1 MSGFFHSKLH
11 LRDLSMCLQA
21 EVACPFSW
29 LCGILLCDY
38 TTIYWSFSL
47 LSPWVAS
54 RFWYYEHSCHGHSAQ
69 VLWWTVVVQ
78 SCPTLWDHIDCSMPG
93 FPVLHYL
100 LEFAQTHVHWVDDAI
115 QSSHPVAPFSSCP
128 QSFPTSGSFPMK
140 QLFASGGQSSGASAL
155 ASVLPMNIPLG
166 LTGLI
171 FVVDRWMHLCRVYI
185 HEWSIVWLHV

>member
-1 MSGFFHSKLH
+1 MKLQSLRSFMSGFFHSKLH

-47 LSPWVAS
+47 LNPWVVP
-54 RFWYYEHSCHGHSAQ
+54 RFWYYEHSCHEHSAQ

-78 SCPTLWDHIDCSMPG
+78 SCPTLCDHIDCSMPG

-115 QSSHPVAPFSSCP
+115 QSSHPLSPPSPLALSLSQHQGLFQWNSSLLQVA
-128 QSFPTSGSFPMK
+128 K
-140 QLFASGGQSSGASAL
+140 VVELQL
-155 ASVLPMNIPLG
+155 
-166 LTGLI
+166 
-171 FVVDRWMHLCRVYI
+171 
-185 HEWSIVWLHV
+185 

>member
-11 LRDLSMCLQA
+11 ISDLSMCLQA

-47 LSPWVAS
+47 LSPWVVS
-54 RFWYYEHSCHGHSAQ
+54 RFWCYEHSCHGHSAQ

-100 LEFAQTHVHWVDDAI
+100 PQFAQTNVHWVSDTI
-115 QSSHPVAPFSSCP
+115 QPSHPLPLLPLTFLSIRVFSNE
-128 QSFPTSGSFPMK
+128 
-140 QLFASGGQSSGASAL
+140 SAL
-155 ASVLPMNIPLG
+155 HI
-166 LTGLI
+166 
-171 FVVDRWMHLCRVYI
+171 RWPKY
-185 HEWSIVWLHV
+185 WSFRAAKNKF